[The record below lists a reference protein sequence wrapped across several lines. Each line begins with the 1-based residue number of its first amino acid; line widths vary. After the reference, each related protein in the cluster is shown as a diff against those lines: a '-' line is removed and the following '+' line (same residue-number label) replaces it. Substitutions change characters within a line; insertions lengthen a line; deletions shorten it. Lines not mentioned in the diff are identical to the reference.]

1 MNAHWKMS
9 KKSNY
14 PRRERGTE
22 IIYGFALDFWTAAHE
37 ARMSGRIP
45 APSAG
50 YPVDTPPT
58 PDAHV
63 TISNKNSLFFFPYTF
78 YIFRCALCTHTHTRD
93 TRTETI
99 HCSIIGPT
107 ISTWYRILFMKRT
120 ANEKLYNLLIIIIFP
135 ARAQLLVNCSLQ

>member
-1 MNAHWKMS
+1 LYFKRTRTGKCRE

-22 IIYGFALDFWTAAHE
+22 IIYRFALDFWTAAHE

-63 TISNKNSLFFFPYTF
+63 TISNKNSLFFSIYVLHFQVRFMHT
-78 YIFRCALCTHTHTRD
+78 RSHTHTQNRYTARSLD
-93 TRTETI
+93 RL
-99 HCSIIGPT
+99 
-107 ISTWYRILFMKRT
+107 STWSYSIHETNKRKT
-120 ANEKLYNLLIIIIFP
+120 IYNI
-135 ARAQLLVNCSLQ
+135 NH

>member
-1 MNAHWKMS
+1 MCTGKRR
-9 KKSNY
+9 KKNLSNY

-37 ARMSGRIP
+37 ARMSGRIL

-63 TISNKNSLFFFPYTF
+63 TISNKNSFFFLCIYFTF
-78 YIFRCALCTHTHTRD
+78 SGALYAHTHTRTAIG
-93 TRTETI
+93 TRSSDLLSTRSYSI
-99 HCSIIGPT
+99 HE
-107 ISTWYRILFMKRT
+107 
-120 ANEKLYNLLIIIIFP
+120 NEKLYVIIIFP
-135 ARAQLLVNCSLQ
+135 GRLINFSRRSLS